1 MAHLPFEPYKIKMVE
16 PITQSTKR
24 QRRRWIGAA
33 HYNLFALS
41 SDQVMVDMLTD
52 SGTGAMS
59 DRQWAA
65 LMQGDESYAGS
76 RSFAQ
81 LKQVVENITGFPH
94 LIPTHQGRG
103 AENVLFS
110 VLVHKND
117 WVPGNAHFDTT
128 KGHIEWRKAQAID
141 CTVAEAYDP
150 SHMAPFKGNID
161 LEKLEATY
169 QQAQTE
175 KRTIPLVVLTL
186 TCNSVGGQ
194 PVSMANIKAVSE
206 WCQSKEIP
214 LILDAARL
222 AENAYFIKKREEGFQ
237 QKSIKSIVRQ
247 MCGHAQGMTMSA
259 KKDGLANM
267 GGFVALHDEKLYER
281 CNTYTIIFEGFLT
294 YGGLSGRDMS
304 ALAVGLDE
312 ATEQNYLHHRVG
324 QVAYLGQRLA
334 DYGVPVQQPFGGH
347 AVYIDADDFVPN
359 ISREEFR
366 AQALAVELYI
376 EAGIRGVE
384 IGTLL
389 ADRDPLSGNNRF
401 PKREFVRLAIP
412 RRVYT
417 QSHLDYVAESVKKVY
432 DTRNDAQRGYA
443 INWEA
448 PIMRHFT
455 VKLQKIKSL

>member
-1 MAHLPFEPYKIKMVE
+1 
-16 PITQSTKR
+16 
-24 QRRRWIGAA
+24 
-33 HYNLFALS
+33 
-41 SDQVMVDMLTD
+41 
-52 SGTGAMS
+52 
-59 DRQWAA
+59 
-65 LMQGDESYAGS
+65 
-76 RSFAQ
+76 
-81 LKQVVENITGFPH
+81 
-94 LIPTHQGRG
+94 
-103 AENVLFS
+103 
-110 VLVHKND
+110 
-117 WVPGNAHFDTT
+117 
-128 KGHIEWRKAQAID
+128 
-141 CTVAEAYDP
+141 
-150 SHMAPFKGNID
+150 
-161 LEKLEATY
+161 
-169 QQAQTE
+169 
-175 KRTIPLVVLTL
+175 
-186 TCNSVGGQ
+186 
-194 PVSMANIKAVSE
+194 
-206 WCQSKEIP
+206 
-214 LILDAARL
+214 
-222 AENAYFIKKREEGFQ
+222 
-237 QKSIKSIVRQ
+237 
-247 MCGHAQGMTMSA
+247 
-259 KKDGLANM
+259 
-267 GGFVALHDEKLYER
+267 
-281 CNTYTIIFEGFLT
+281 
-294 YGGLSGRDMS
+294 MS

-347 AVYIDADDFVPN
+347 AVFIDADDFVPN